1 MKKFLR
7 KLLLRATLCGAG
19 LACALAAHAEGAA
32 LLLRLHAWDGK
43 SDPSKDPAFTLQED
57 GTYLLEN
64 QLCYPNMEFGI
75 RNCDPAS
82 NSQIGWYGGFSQHII
97 PNVVYQTEAQ
107 SDYEQKYPNNWVI
120 TEKGHYDFS
129 ISLKDNSYGGSIPA
143 TLTVTR
149 HDPGKEWKLLSAPM
163 AQLPSGTKLRKIEN
177 LSELYF
183 TNLDG
188 IKMVPDGSA
197 VVNTEFTLTA
207 GESSSISISDGD
219 IAMVN
224 ASGDKGFIYHSDYN
238 SRFYLMGRA
247 GSSGDFAAKKITQI
261 SDYYDPESDD
271 SKIEYSEYNSDF
283 NSTAMMVNVP
293 DNFEFYI
300 LQKEYNNNTERD
312 VTCITPAA
320 ETVVSLTNNLPVEA
334 ALSAFG
340 GPDKAAAHFKIE
352 KGGNYMIIF
361 DASVMQMKIF
371 RPNTAPW
378 YFHPLTYPDEL
389 WLHGNLKLESGEING
404 WGVYNDNL
412 KLIPDDSGADPYN
425 LFPKK
430 YSATLN
436 LTGDSYFRI
445 FSANQG
451 QSGIWTIFGV
461 DNSKYYDKVRGCWA
475 PASNYNVDV
484 HGLKDAAVASWSKSS
499 PDEGTM
505 YCLPAGRWK
514 VNLLYNPN
522 ATQGYTPNTISV
534 YAERIAGE
542 GEEAPAVYA
551 LRTGSS
557 YQYSCETFKLM
568 GDGSYQVKTNSLSF
582 SIYTPGPEPENDWES
597 RQDTWYIPVDT
608 KVSYGYE
615 SPDLDIT
622 PGQIKKLKTSDWDAG
637 DFTVQGESG
646 TYLITFN
653 PTTMEMKVERDYSA
667 VNMPLLPAD
676 FTDADGKPKTHYF
689 VVGSRTADFRLLP
702 EWELT
707 AENGY
712 RIENRLMYPGM
723 LGIAAVDNYDDY
735 THHKFR
741 FYYIWDENNP
751 YITTEKDNSYPPKE
765 YTRTLYSGK
774 VLNAS
779 GSYTLAGTDGF
790 NKDITA
796 TAIKDYGN
804 YYSTHNNSYAP
815 WPFVVLGNMY
825 GNYYGINNHNT
836 ISSWWHFCDFQP
848 EADGTYS
855 RQTLSEAFKKGTPSL
870 ASSIGITLDENG
882 KPATLEIGEVKT
894 WKENKADVLAE
905 VNFMLCGDN
914 IVNETDRTSR
924 HALDPQ
930 KTSLFGYTNVN
941 EWANQWIQ
949 YDPQSGDPYV
959 DGDGKYLFQT
969 VYQTS
974 WMKDHPV
981 IFHRASDNTD
991 YNSNSLV
998 FSPVTA
1004 DLKAETDNFVDYYNC
1019 MKNLKL
1025 GDGTRKQSA
1034 DGTSIAWDFTDQ
1046 MGTPDPDRTDG
1057 EMKFGPNTDINAPAD
1072 GWKPYVLSDISFGGM
1087 FKVWS
1092 GFGGGHAGYGS
1103 WTDQVEVGDG
1113 YAWFNLN
1120 VGHQLARNPQ
1130 RVRAQLL
1137 ASSIAES
1144 MAAEAAADENIDKPG
1159 SKVNFYLTG
1168 KDEPAADF
1176 QTYYDDVN
1184 ESYPLRSYRRLI
1196 LWLDTKDRTNLSDN
1210 ATSGMAKSFV
1220 QLVVTDLTPVIK
1232 GKPGTAE
1239 RQIVSAWHLQEDYTM
1254 ESKTVS
1260 KAVVTMFRD
1269 GKEIDS
1275 YEETDAAGM
1284 KAEDCIEEGKFPHTW
1299 NDLVAGEYWFRIEV
1313 TYDDGNVRSSLS
1325 SHLYLF
1331 DKIEPA
1337 LLTAWQRTATD
1348 ATDAEGR
1355 TLYGF
1360 NVSVKVSLEN
1370 GAGDRPFKEYKDADG
1385 KLQTIPLSALID
1397 HYTLTVKE
1405 FGRDSESLTMEYK
1418 NNEESESV
1426 LKLHGTDRV
1435 AISAQATAK
1444 PSPVDYNGVTIDLT
1458 EKEVNLLKYTLAS
1471 TTVEMVLPTP
1481 EVNMTDFEVV
1491 AVEYDSET
1499 DQAGHPGHASY
1510 APVRYRNAN
1519 SLNARVA
1526 VNDNVLLED
1535 GETAVY
1541 AVTAAEGSV
1550 GEVTDGVASANR
1562 LPVALGEDNK
1572 PVSDNTIT
1580 VAATY
1585 SRDNALL
1592 TSVTAETKAQHTF
1605 DMVAPATIEVLPED
1619 MAITGINNRDSSNPG
1634 TICDLLIYVPS
1645 SINDGASLPDEHVIL
1660 GGFAADAADYTTD
1673 EQGHDAWGEVP
1684 GQRQDTPKVK
1694 APMAWNFQGYNNAYE
1709 TAKYPDGFPGL
1720 LGSSSLNCGFSEYNG
1735 TGWGIENDWAH
1746 AIAREGFAMSF
1757 RHALF
1762 VPKTVSGDLLNK
1774 AFTVKTYNV
1783 YPFLVDT
1790 PDTPAAEAAATAVAA
1805 DARAAATR
1813 VVPLSLEGEIKVP
1826 AKNWVSAVVSGIAD
1840 TYADSDEK
1848 VDVYTPSGIRLMEGV
1863 TRAEALTRL
1872 EPGIYLIGTD
1882 KVVVK

>member
-7 KLLLRATLCGAG
+7 KLVLRATLCGAG

-43 SDPSKDPAFTLQED
+43 SDPSKDPAFVLQED

-64 QLCYPNMEFGI
+64 QKCYPNMEFGI

-82 NSQIGWYGGFSQHII
+82 NSQIGWYGGYSQHIV
-97 PNVVYQTEAQ
+97 PNVVYQTERTDNSQ
-107 SDYEQKYPNNWVI
+107 QRFPNNWVI
-120 TEKGHYDFS
+120 TQKGNYDFR
-129 ISLKDNSYGGSIPA
+129 ITVGDNDYGQKVPV

-149 HDPGKEWKLLSAPM
+149 HNPGNEWKLLAAPM
-163 AQLPSGTKLRKIEN
+163 SQQSSGIRFRKIEDATAF
-177 LSELYF
+177 YF
-183 TNLDG
+183 TSPEG
-188 IKMVPDGSA
+188 TKMVPDGTA
-197 VVNTEFTLTA
+197 PVNTAFNLTD
-207 GESSSISISDGD
+207 GENSSATVTAGD
-219 IAMVN
+219 IALVN
-224 ASGDKGFIYHSDYN
+224 AAGDQGFIYHLDHNVKFSV
-238 SRFYLMGRA
+238 MGRE
-247 GSSGDFAAKKITQI
+247 GNSGDFTATTLHNYNGYQFETATSQ
-261 SDYYDPESDD
+261 S
-271 SKIEYSEYNSDF
+271 YNSDI
-283 NSTAMMVNVP
+283 NGTAMMVKVP

-300 LQKEYNNNTERD
+300 NDNNGIG
-312 VTCITPAA
+312 ITSAA
-320 ETVVSLTNNLPVEA
+320 GTVVSLTNNQPVEV
-334 ALSAFG
+334 ALSSFG
-340 GPDKAAAHFKIE
+340 GAESATSHFKIE
-352 KGGNYMIIF
+352 KGGNYMIFF
-361 DASVMQMKIF
+361 DASAMLVKIY

-378 YFHPLTYPDEL
+378 YYSGTYPEAL
-389 WLHGNLKLESGEING
+389 WLHGNLKLETGEIND
-404 WGVYNDNL
+404 WGVYHDRL
-412 KLIPDDSGADPYN
+412 KLQKEKDPEEYDNSLNYYAD
-425 LFPKK
+425 LD
-430 YSATLN
+430 

-445 FSANQG
+445 LSAD
-451 QSGIWTIFGV
+451 SGITGIWKIFGV
-461 DNSKYYDKVRGCWA
+461 NDLQYFDNLRGCWS
-475 PASNYNVDV
+475 PASTYNVDV
-484 HGLKDAAVASWSKSS
+484 PEMEEAAAPSWSKSN

-505 YCLPAGRWK
+505 YHLPAGKWRVYVK
-514 VNLLYNPN
+514 YEFSIYGNYDPN
-522 ATQGYTPNTISV
+522 CLKV
-534 YAERIAGE
+534 YAERLAEE
-542 GEEAPAVYA
+542 GEETPPVYVFM
-551 LRTGSS
+551 TGTS
-557 YQYSCETFKLM
+557 YQGSYSTFKQTS
-568 GDGSYQVKTNSLSF
+568 DGSYQIKTQNLSF
-582 SIYTPGPEPENDWES
+582 QIFKLGPKPEDSYSNRENIYILPADKKNEN
-597 RQDTWYIPVDT
+597 
-608 KVSYGYE
+608 GYE
-615 SPDLDIT
+615 SYDTDIIPGT
-622 PGQIKKLKTSDWDAG
+622 PKKLKQAENSWDTA
-637 DFTVQGESG
+637 DFTIKGERG
-646 TYLITFN
+646 TYIVTFN
-653 PTTMEMKVERDYSA
+653 PTAMELTVERDFTS
-667 VNMPLLPAD
+667 VNMPLLPSD

-707 AENGY
+707 KENGY
-712 RIENRLMYPGM
+712 KIENRLMYPGM
-723 LGIAAVDNYDDY
+723 LGIAAVDNYEDY

-741 FYYIWDENNP
+741 FYHISDKNDPYSVQTGTELDENWNP
-751 YITTEKDNSYPPKE
+751 IPVMSTI
-765 YTRTLYSGK
+765 YSGK
-774 VLNAS
+774 VLNSA
-779 GSYTLAGTDGF
+779 GSYTLADTDGF
-790 NKDITA
+790 DKEITA

-804 YYSTHNNSYAP
+804 YYSTHYNSGNP

-825 GNYYGINNHNT
+825 GEDNSSGRHNI
-836 ISSWWHFCDFQP
+836 ISSWWHFCDFAP
-848 EADGTYS
+848 EADGKYS

-882 KPATLEIGEVKT
+882 RPATLEIGEVKT
-894 WKENKADVLAE
+894 WAANKADVLAE
-905 VNFMLCGDN
+905 VNFMLCGDD
-914 IVNETDRTSR
+914 IVNEIDRTSR
-924 HALDPQ
+924 HSLDPQ

-949 YDPQSGDPYV
+949 YDPQTGDPYV

-981 IFHRASDNTD
+981 IFHRAADNTD

-1004 DLKAETDNFVDYYNC
+1004 GLTADADNFVDYYNG

-1034 DGTSIAWDFTDQ
+1034 EGTSIAWDFTDQ
-1046 MGTPDPDRTDG
+1046 MGKPDPDRTDG
-1057 EMKFGPNTDINAPAD
+1057 EMTYGPNTDINAPAG

-1092 GFGGGHAGYGS
+1092 GFGGGHAGYGA
-1103 WTDQVEVGDG
+1103 WVDQVEVGDG

-1144 MAAEAAADENIDKPG
+1144 KAAEAEADPNIDKPG

-1176 QTYYDDVN
+1176 MTYYDDVN

-1196 LWLDTKDRTNLSDN
+1196 LWLDTKDRDNLSDN

-1220 QLVVTDLTPVIK
+1220 QMVVTDLSPVIK
-1232 GKPGTAE
+1232 GRLGDAE
-1239 RQIVSAWHLQEDYTM
+1239 RQIVSAWHLQEDYMM
-1254 ESKTVS
+1254 EEKTVT

-1269 GKEIDS
+1269 GEEIAS
-1275 YEETDAAGM
+1275 YEETDAEGM
-1284 KAEDCIEEGKFPHTW
+1284 KATDCTAEGKFPHTW
-1299 NDLVAGEYWFRIEV
+1299 NDLVAGEYWYRIDV

-1325 SHLYLF
+1325 NHLYLF

-1360 NVSVKVSLEN
+1360 NVSGKVSLPE
-1370 GAGDRPFKEYKDADG
+1370 GADNRPFKEYKDNEGHSRTMLLKD
-1385 KLQTIPLSALID
+1385 LISG
-1397 HYTLTVKE
+1397 YTLTVKE
-1405 FGRDSESLTMEYK
+1405 LGRDAETVNVEYTPGT
-1418 NNEESESV
+1418 ESEFL
-1426 LKLHGTDRV
+1426 LKLHGTTRV
-1435 AISAQATAK
+1435 AISAQAAAK
-1444 PSPVDYNGVTIDLT
+1444 PSPVTVNGVVVDLT
-1458 EKEVNLLKYTLAS
+1458 EKELNLLKYTLAS
-1471 TTVEMVLPTP
+1471 TSVEMVLPTP
-1481 EVNMTDFEVV
+1481 GAEVSDFTV
-1491 AVEYDSET
+1491 ATVEYDSET

-1550 GEVTDGVASANR
+1550 GEVTDGVAEATR

-1585 SRDNALL
+1585 SRDNAPL
-1592 TSVTAETKAQHTF
+1592 TSVTAETQAQHTF
-1605 DMVAPATIEVLPED
+1605 DMVAPATLEVLPED

-1645 SINDGASLPDEHVIL
+1645 SINDGASLPEGYVIL
-1660 GGFAADAADYTTD
+1660 GGFEANAADYTTD
-1673 EQGHDAWGEVP
+1673 AEGHDAWGEVP

-1790 PDTPAAEAAATAVAA
+1790 PDTPAAEAAAKTA

-1872 EPGIYLIGTD
+1872 EPGIYLIGSD

>member
-19 LACALAAHAEGAA
+19 FAFALSAQAADA

-97 PNVVYQTEAQ
+97 PNVVYQTKDTDSSQ
-107 SDYEQKYPNNWVI
+107 QRFPNNWVI
-120 TEKGHYDFS
+120 TEKGHYDFR
-129 ISLKDNSYGGSIPA
+129 ISVENNSSGSKYPV

-149 HDPGKEWKLLSAPM
+149 HNPGNEWKLLDIPM
-163 AQLPSGTKLRKIEN
+163 SQQSNGTKFRKVDN
-177 LSELYF
+177 AGTFYF
-183 TNLDG
+183 ATPDG
-188 IKMVPDGSA
+188 AKMVPDGTA
-197 VVNTEFTLTA
+197 AVNTAFNLTA

-219 IAMVN
+219 IVMVN

-389 WLHGNLKLESGEING
+389 WLHGNLKLESGEIND

-484 HGLKDAAVASWSKSS
+484 PGLKDAAVASWSKSS

-568 GDGSYQVKTNSLSF
+568 DDGSYQIKTQDLQF
-582 SIYTPGPEPENDWES
+582 KIYKLGPEYPGDS
-597 RQDTWYIPVDT
+597 RQNIWYIPADT
-608 KVSYGYE
+608 KVSNGYE
-615 SPDLDIT
+615 IPDLDIT

-667 VNMPLLPAD
+667 VNMPLQPAD
-676 FTDADGKPKTHYF
+676 FTDADGNHKTHYF

-707 AENGY
+707 KENGY
-712 RIENRLMYPGM
+712 KIENRLMYPGM

-796 TAIKDYGN
+796 TAVKDYGN

-825 GNYYGINNHNT
+825 GNYYGSNNHNT

-870 ASSIGITLDENG
+870 ASSIGITLDSDG

-1004 DLKAETDNFVDYYNC
+1004 DLKAETDNFVDYYNG

-1092 GFGGGHAGYGS
+1092 GFGGGHAGYGA
-1103 WTDQVEVGDG
+1103 WVDQVEVGDG

-1232 GKPGTAE
+1232 ARLGEAE
-1239 RQIVSAWHLQEDYTM
+1239 RQIVSAWYLQEDYMM
-1254 ESKTVS
+1254 EEKTIT

-1269 GKEIDS
+1269 GEEIAS
-1275 YEETDAAGM
+1275 YEETDAEGL
-1284 KAEDCIEEGKFPHTW
+1284 KAIDCTAEGKFPHTW
-1299 NDLVAGEYWFRIEV
+1299 SDLVAGEYWYRIDV

-1444 PSPVDYNGVTIDLT
+1444 PSPVDYNGVTIELT

-1481 EVNMTDFEVV
+1481 EVNMTGFEVV

-1550 GEVTDGVASANR
+1550 GEVTDGVAEATR

-1592 TSVTAETKAQHTF
+1592 TSVTAETQAQHTF

-1790 PDTPAAEAAATAVAA
+1790 PDTPAAEAAAKAKAA

-1826 AKNWVSAVVSGIAD
+1826 AKNWASAVVSGIAD

-1872 EPGIYLIGTD
+1872 EPGIYLIGSD

>member
-7 KLLLRATLCGAG
+7 KLVLRATLCGAG

-43 SDPSKDPAFTLQED
+43 SDPSKDPAFVLQED

-64 QLCYPNMEFGI
+64 QKCYPGMEFGI

-82 NSQIGWYGGFSQHII
+82 NSQTGWYGGYSQHIV
-97 PNVVYQTEAQ
+97 PNAVYKIELTNPSSQEF
-107 SDYEQKYPNNWVI
+107 PNNWII
-120 TEKGHYDFS
+120 TEEGTYDF
-129 ISLKDNSYGGSIPA
+129 KVTVEQGSYNTYEPL
-143 TLTVTR
+143 TLTVSR
-149 HDPGKEWKLLSAPM
+149 HSAADGWKLLSTPM
-163 AQLPSGTKLRKIEN
+163 AQLSTGTKFQKVQDTN
-177 LSELYF
+177 SFYF
-183 TNLDG
+183 TRPDG
-188 IKMVPDGSA
+188 TKMVPAGTFA
-197 VVNTEFTLTA
+197 ANTAFTLTE
-207 GESSSISISDGD
+207 GESSTASLQNGD
-219 IAMVN
+219 VAMIDD
-224 ASGDKGFIYHSDYN
+224 AGEHGFIYRPYLAAFS
-238 SRFYLMGRA
+238 LMGRE
-247 GSSGDFAAKKITQI
+247 GGSGDFTVTKTYKFDYNLTELEQ
-261 SDYYDPESDD
+261 SDYD
-271 SKIEYSEYNSDF
+271 SYYTG
-283 NSTAMMVNVP
+283 TAMMVKVP

-300 LQKEYNNNTERD
+300 LHKDLNDPNATLE
-312 VTCITPAA
+312 ITPAA
-320 ETVVSLTNNLPVEA
+320 ASGATLTNNKAVA
-334 ALSAFG
+334 AAISEFG
-340 GPDKAAAHFKIE
+340 GPGSTNSCFKIE
-352 KGGNYMIIF
+352 KGGNYMLFF
-361 DASVMQMKIF
+361 DASTMQVKIF
-371 RPNTAPW
+371 KPNTAPW
-378 YFHPLTYPDEL
+378 LFASNTYPKDL
-389 WLHGNLKLESGEING
+389 WLHGNLKLESGEIND
-404 WGVYNDNL
+404 WGGYHDEL
-412 KLIPDDSGADPYN
+412 KLTMGEMPDEYSNDP
-425 LFPKK
+425 LK
-430 YSATLN
+430 YSIDLN
-436 LTGDSYFRI
+436 LTGDSYFRV
-445 FSANQG
+445 FTANPG
-451 QSGIWTIFGV
+451 LTGIWTMYKL
-461 DNSKYYDKVRGCWA
+461 NSLPYFDEVRGCWA
-475 PASNYNVDV
+475 PASNYNVDLPEV
-484 HGLKDAAVASWSKSS
+484 PEAAVASWSKTT
-499 PDEGTM
+499 PDDGTM
-505 YCLPAGRWK
+505 YHLPAGKWRVFVKYALGRWGH
-514 VNLLYNPN
+514 YDPN
-522 ATQGYTPNTISV
+522 SIQL
-534 YAERIAGE
+534 YAERILE
-542 GEEAPAVYA
+542 DGEEVPPVYV
-551 LRTGSS
+551 LVTQGEN
-557 YQYSCETFKLM
+557 QYANNYSTFTAT
-568 GDGSYQVKTNSLSF
+568 GDGSYRIKTDRLTF
-582 SIYTPGPEPENDWES
+582 KIYQRGEDPEDQYSNRE
-597 RQDTWYIPVDT
+597 DTWYIPVDT
-608 KVSYGYE
+608 KTSVWGDEIPDYDVTTGVLKRLKSQKAYSQYE
-615 SPDLDIT
+615 EYV
-622 PGQIKKLKTSDWDAG
+622 IKGAP
-637 DFTVQGESG
+637 G

-723 LGIAAVDNYDDY
+723 LGIAAVDNYEDY
-735 THHKFR
+735 IQHKFR
-741 FYYIWDENNP
+741 FYHIADENN
-751 YITTEKDNSYPPKE
+751 SYVYK
-765 YTRTLYSGK
+765 YMDSNYNDQQATIYSGK
-774 VLNAS
+774 VLNEA
-779 GSYTLAGTDGF
+779 GSYTLTDTDGLD
-790 NKDITA
+790 KDITA
-796 TAIKDYGN
+796 TAVKNYGN
-804 YYSTHNNSYAP
+804 YYSSHNSALP
-815 WPFVVLGNMY
+815 WPFVVCADMY
-825 GNYYGINNHNT
+825 GADMYNSSIHNK
-836 ISSWWHFCDFQP
+836 ISSWWHFNGFQP
-848 EADGTYS
+848 GADGKYT
-855 RQTLSEAFKKGTPSL
+855 RQILAEAFKKGTPSL
-870 ASSIGITLDENG
+870 ASSIGITLDKDG

-894 WKENKADVLAE
+894 WENNKSDILAE
-905 VNFMLCGDN
+905 VNFMLCGDD
-914 IVNETDRTSR
+914 IVNENDITGR

-981 IFHRASDNTD
+981 IFHRKADNTD

-998 FSPVTA
+998 FSPVTDALTA
-1004 DLKAETDNFVDYYNC
+1004 DADNFVDYYNG
-1019 MKNLKL
+1019 MKNVKL
-1025 GDGTRKQSA
+1025 GDGTRKTSTE
-1034 DGTSIAWDFTDQ
+1034 GTSIAWDFEDQ
-1046 MGTPDPDRTDG
+1046 VGKPDPHVG
-1057 EMKFGPNTDINAPAD
+1057 MAYGPGTLDAPND

-1120 VGHQLARNPQ
+1120 VGHSMARNPL
-1130 RVRAQLL
+1130 RVKAQTL
-1137 ASSIAES
+1137 ASSVPQDAEVP
-1144 MAAEAAADENIDKPG
+1144 APADPNIDAPG
-1159 SKVNFYLTG
+1159 AKVNFYLTG

-1176 QTYYDDVN
+1176 MTYYDDAN

-1196 LWLDTKDRTNLSDN
+1196 LWLNTSDRTELSDN
-1210 ATSGMAKSFV
+1210 ATSGMAKSYV

-1239 RQIVSAWHLQEDYTM
+1239 RQIVSAWHLQDDYTM

-1275 YEETDAAGM
+1275 YEETEAAGM
-1284 KAEDCIEEGKFPHTW
+1284 KAEDCTEEGKFPHTW

-1313 TYDDGNVRSSLS
+1313 TYDDGNMRSSLS
-1325 SHLYLF
+1325 NHLYLF

-1348 ATDAEGR
+1348 AADAEGR

-1360 NVSVKVSLEN
+1360 NVSGKVSLPE
-1370 GAGDRPFKEYKDADG
+1370 GADNRPFKEYKDNEGHSRTMLLKD
-1385 KLQTIPLSALID
+1385 LISG
-1397 HYTLTVKE
+1397 YTLTVKE
-1405 FGRDSESLTMEYK
+1405 LGRDAETVNVEYTPGT
-1418 NNEESESV
+1418 ESEFL
-1426 LKLHGTDRV
+1426 LKLHGTTRV
-1435 AISAQATAK
+1435 AISAQAVAK
-1444 PSPVDYNGVTIDLT
+1444 PSPVTVNGVAVDLT
-1458 EKEVNLLKYTLAS
+1458 EKELNLLKYTLAS
-1471 TTVEMVLPTP
+1471 TSVEMVLPTP
-1481 EVNMTDFEVV
+1481 GAEVSDFTV
-1491 AVEYDSET
+1491 ATVEYDSET

-1550 GEVTDGVASANR
+1550 GEVTDGVAEATR
-1562 LPVALGEDNK
+1562 LPVAMGEDNK

-1592 TSVTAETKAQHTF
+1592 TSVTAETQAQHTF

-1720 LGSSSLNCGFSEYNG
+1720 QGSSSLNCGFSEYNG

-1762 VPKTVSGDLLNK
+1762 VPKTISGDLLNK

-1790 PDTPAAEAAATAVAA
+1790 PDTPAAEAAATAVTA

-1826 AKNWVSAVVSGIAD
+1826 AKNWASAVVSGIAD

-1872 EPGIYLIGTD
+1872 EPGIYLIGSD

>member
-19 LACALAAHAEGAA
+19 FAFALSAQAADA

-82 NSQIGWYGGFSQHII
+82 NSQIGWYGGYSQHII

-149 HDPGKEWKLLSAPM
+149 HDPGNEWKLLDIPM
-163 AQLPSGTKLRKIEN
+163 SQQSNGTKFRKVDN
-177 LSELYF
+177 AGTFYF
-183 TNLDG
+183 ATPDG
-188 IKMVPDGSA
+188 AKMVPDGTA
-197 VVNTEFTLTA
+197 AVNTAFNLTA
-207 GESSSISISDGD
+207 GESSSATVSDGD

-224 ASGDKGFIYHSDYN
+224 ASGDQGFIYHLEHS
-238 SRFYLMGRA
+238 SQFTLMGRE
-247 GSSGDFAAKKITQI
+247 GNSGDFTVTTLHK
-261 SDYYDPESDD
+261 
-271 SKIEYSEYNSDF
+271 YSNDGSYTTATSQNYNSNF
-283 NSTAMMVNVP
+283 NGTAMMVKVP

-300 LQKEYNNNTERD
+300 KDNNGIE
-312 VTCITPAA
+312 ITPAA
-320 ETVVSLTNNLPVEA
+320 ETVASLINNQPVEA
-334 ALSAFG
+334 ALSAFD
-340 GPDKAAAHFKIE
+340 GPGSSNAHFKIE
-352 KGGNYMIIF
+352 KGGNYLIIF
-361 DASVMQMKIF
+361 DASVMQVKIF

-378 YFHPLTYPDEL
+378 SFFNKTYPEAL
-389 WLHGNLKLESGEING
+389 WIHGNLKLETGEIND
-404 WGVYNDNL
+404 WGGYHDDLL
-412 KLIPDDSGADPYN
+412 KLSLDKVPNVDDPYY
-425 LFPKK
+425 FPEPLK
-430 YSATLN
+430 YNVDLN

-445 FSANQG
+445 FSANKG
-451 QSGIWTIFGV
+451 VTGVWTVFGV
-461 DNSKYYDKVRGCWA
+461 SDFAYFDDLRGCWA
-475 PASNYNVDV
+475 PASTYNVDV
-484 HGLKDAAVASWSKSS
+484 PELEEAATASWSKST
-499 PDEGTM
+499 PEEGTM
-505 YCLPAGRWK
+505 YHLPAGKWR
-514 VNLLYNPN
+514 LSILYEFSTYGSYEPN
-522 ATQGYTPNTISV
+522 CAKV
-534 YAERIAGE
+534 YAERIGDD
-542 GEEAPAVYA
+542 APPVYVFM
-551 LRTGSS
+551 TGSS
-557 YQYSCETFKLM
+557 WQNEYNTFKLLD
-568 GDGSYQVKTNSLSF
+568 DGSYQIKTQDLQF
-582 SIYTPGPEPENDWES
+582 KIYKLGPEPEYPGDS
-597 RQDTWYIPVDT
+597 RQNIWYIPVDT
-608 KVSYGYE
+608 KVSNGYE

-667 VNMPLLPAD
+667 VNMPLQPAD
-676 FTDADGKPKTHYF
+676 FTDADGNPKTHYF

-707 AENGY
+707 KENGY
-712 RIENRLMYPGM
+712 KIENRLMYPGM

-741 FYYIWDENNP
+741 FYHIADENDT
-751 YITTEKDNSYPPKE
+751 YTITEYDHSSYPPTEIK
-765 YTRTLYSGK
+765 RTIYSGK
-774 VLNAS
+774 VLNEA
-779 GSYTLAGTDGF
+779 GSYTLTDTDGLD
-790 NKDITA
+790 KDITA
-796 TAIKDYGN
+796 TAVKNYGN
-804 YYSTHNNSYAP
+804 YYTSHNSALP
-815 WPFVVLGNMY
+815 WPFVVCADMY
-825 GNYYGINNHNT
+825 GADMYNSSIHNK
-836 ISSWWHFCDFQP
+836 ISSWWHFNDFQP

-870 ASSIGITLDENG
+870 ASSIGITLDSDG

-1004 DLKAETDNFVDYYNC
+1004 DLKAETDNFVDYYNG

-1232 GKPGTAE
+1232 ARLGEAE
-1239 RQIVSAWHLQEDYTM
+1239 RQIVSAWYLQEDYMM
-1254 ESKTVS
+1254 EEKTIT

-1269 GKEIDS
+1269 GEEIAS
-1275 YEETDAAGM
+1275 YEETDAEGL
-1284 KAEDCIEEGKFPHTW
+1284 KAIDCTAEGKFPHTW
-1299 NDLVAGEYWFRIEV
+1299 SDLVAGEYWYRIDV

-1444 PSPVDYNGVTIDLT
+1444 PSPVDYNGVTIELT

-1481 EVNMTDFEVV
+1481 EVNMTGFEVV

-1550 GEVTDGVASANR
+1550 GEVTDGVAEATR

-1720 LGSSSLNCGFSEYNG
+1720 QGNSSLNCGFSEYNG
-1735 TGWGIENDWAH
+1735 TGWSIENDWAH

-1790 PDTPAAEAAATAVAA
+1790 PDTPAAEAAATAKAA

-1813 VVPLSLEGEIKVP
+1813 VVPLSLEGKINVP
-1826 AKNWVSAVVSGIAD
+1826 AKNWASAVVTGIAD